1 MWQNNLFSCY
11 FKKYNILVLGVFS
24 SEEQPST
31 EALNLHRDAL
41 SDWWSALS
49 FVKYVS
55 FSEKNKWERNIS
67 KTDVCFSVLLVW
79 LPYRGIYS
87 LWSITGRFPFS
98 IQELNLCKINLQ
110 QQMKFCSAACL
121 SADCPERLSE
131 ELLRAFSFS
140 DFLCFCFYSEYL
152 LLNFLHFLNFG
163 ASSSGIAH
171 FPKRQCGST
180 CMLLGTG
187 MLQGLPL
194 AQLFSELLLVI
205 AGAIR

>member
-1 MWQNNLFSCY
+1 MWQNNFFSCY

-79 LPYRGIYS
+79 LPYRGICS

-121 SADCPERLSE
+121 QIAQKDFQKSFC
-131 ELLRAFSFS
+131 ELF
-140 DFLCFCFYSEYL
+140 
-152 LLNFLHFLNFG
+152 HFLTSC
-163 ASSSGIAH
+163 ASAFIQNI
-171 FPKRQCGST
+171 FY
-180 CMLLGTG
+180 
-187 MLQGLPL
+187 
-194 AQLFSELLLVI
+194 
-205 AGAIR
+205 